1 MWSVLQTNRVLFEIR
16 DVRKSGEKS
25 LEKYEGLSA
34 RTLPEVEWRNGPAP
48 FEVMVKIYV
57 TGKRARIVQ
66 ASIDPKCLVPWK
78 PAVGSK
84 VVVVDQYADLFT
96 SIGTVLRIDR
106 DTFIVKFSDEDI
118 SLDRSFTV
126 DQLAILESLE

>member
-1 MWSVLQTNRVLFEIR
+1 
-16 DVRKSGEKS
+16 
-25 LEKYEGLSA
+25 
-34 RTLPEVEWRNGPAP
+34 
-48 FEVMVKIYV
+48 MVKIYV